1 MTFLSELQTQ
11 DSLTPQIENPFSG
24 LNDFLAAELQK
35 LTVDQQHAEAQ
46 RRLFQQI
53 SEYVA
58 DFFFETFGFDSSDIT
73 VTITRHW
80 DKVFADH
87 FAIEVRFHNPVIT
100 DTDMDAHQVA
110 VVTKLQPYLMDF
122 FHVDNKS
129 GGMVGRSILFQ
140 IGTPTSK

>member
-1 MTFLSELQTQ
+1 MTAFFEQSLHD
-11 DSLTPQIENPFSG
+11 DSARQLENPFTG

-53 SEYVA
+53 SDYVT
-58 DFFFETFGFDSSDIT
+58 DFFFETFGLGSSDIT

-87 FAIEVRFHNPVIT
+87 FAIEVRFHNPAIT
-100 DTDMDAHQVA
+100 DTEMDAYQVA
-110 VVTKLQPYLMDF
+110 VVTKLKPYLMQVF
-122 FHVDNKS
+122 QVGNKS
-129 GGMVGRSILFQ
+129 GGMVGRSLLFQ